1 MTIRRIDRTAADGTT
16 LTITFGRH
24 QIPVQSISYGD
35 KIETQQ
41 GSNTG
46 SQKIDWET
54 PGSYSTEEAACKM
67 EAILFRELMTPL
79 MASDGISADTF
90 SIVVTDSHPGFGDDS
105 DLLEGAHF
113 VGLKA
118 ARDNSNNAAMVEFGI
133 KFKQIYWTNSRITI
147 NRRDMRKPIASSQ
160 F

>member
-1 MTIRRIDRTAADGTT
+1 MGAEKILLVDDSQEILDG
-16 LTITFGRH
+16 LLEYLASEGYE
-24 QIPVQSISYGD
+24 V
-35 KIETQQ
+35 ET
-41 GSNTG
+41 
-46 SQKIDWET
+46 
-54 PGSYSTEEAACKM
+54 
-67 EAILFRELMTPL
+67 
-79 MASDGISADTF
+79 ASDGISADTF

-133 KFKQIYWTNSRITI
+133 KFKQIYWTNSRFTI